1 MPLKEIALLSIVTTR
16 TIFWTI
22 FKFIIRF
29 FFLFKEK
36 YKSDLRRELSVRF
49 RIFSFFIFFFLQ
61 RTIIVRIYSQL
72 LRCSTVIPSSVGELY
87 FLLLLYLWQAH
98 GNFRIRSLLRLI
110 SFAADTLQLRA
121 VRWPSSSPSLLP
133 FR

>member
-49 RIFSFFIFFFLQ
+49 RIFSFFIFFFAANDN
-61 RTIIVRIYSQL
+61 RSYFIRNYYGVVR
-72 LRCSTVIPSSVGELY
+72 
-87 FLLLLYLWQAH
+87 
-98 GNFRIRSLLRLI
+98 
-110 SFAADTLQLRA
+110 
-121 VRWPSSSPSLLP
+121 
-133 FR
+133 